1 MALLGVSL
9 SAGVVVGANR
19 PIDVKYG
26 PFANVALANSEI
38 GETLRYQG
46 LTVGILDAGT
56 VKEYWYQ
63 DGILDSNLVLK
74 QNGGGSAG
82 SQFISGDGTI
92 KTIIKTSASG
102 FNPAVADPYTLYVL
116 V

>member
-19 PIDVKYG
+19 PIDVKFG
-26 PFANVALANSEI
+26 PYASTTLANSEI

-56 VKEYWYQ
+56 IREYWYK
-63 DGILDSNLVLK
+63 DGISDSNLVLK
-74 QNGGGSAG
+74 QNGGSTGG
-82 SQFISGDGTI
+82 QFISGDGTI
-92 KTIIKTSASG
+92 KTIIKTSAAT
-102 FNPAVADPYTLYVL
+102 FNTGTADPYTLYVL